1 MPGIELV
8 VLFAQRL
15 RVQESIRRKS
25 ALSPALQNK
34 GKVSTMEAKL
44 KAKQEYEIY
53 RQQQDVEYISD
64 FDRKV
69 KRIEETHAETR
80 SARRK

>member
-1 MPGIELV
+1 
-8 VLFAQRL
+8 
-15 RVQESIRRKS
+15 
-25 ALSPALQNK
+25 
-34 GKVSTMEAKL
+34 MEAKL